1 MCVSSFQTEVFTH
14 FFLNEETL
22 LCKKVPMA
30 YTENRQNKLFATS
43 HLTVAR
49 RVGSLCT
56 YKRAPFLEGIV
67 APDITPPTST
77 DDKPPDIKSFVWK
90 IVSRCFKGGLG
101 IVIFIIL
108 LMTFGSWWQWDKVRQ
123 LPGIKNVVALVS
135 RESLPKADPNRFA
148 VIVAHI
154 EGDQGQ
160 EVEKLIMETLKEFE
174 GIQPLHLNRLIPLE
188 RAYPEDREKRGHT
201 KAREYLKKSGAQV
214 LVWGKVVRTSGKSVL
229 ELYWTAS
236 EALAEARSYGRYQP
250 TENLQLPVISW
261 EHLAG
266 VLRLLITT
274 QNANFYASQGRY
286 IGDQIRP
293 FISKVRQLLKGSEGK
308 PGWNQEARAQTWV
321 ILGDSLQVVGEEKGE
336 SQAFVEAIRA
346 YREALKERTR
356 ERVPLDWA
364 ATQNNLG
371 NALASLGDR
380 KKSVELLC
388 TALEKH
394 CLAWG
399 TWYGKAPHYAP
410 IAEDGIK
417 GDLSLLERSFSPATY
432 KACVQRHADTLNR
445 VKRQKILDGSNGRRG
460 R

>member
-49 RVGSLCT
+49 RVGPLCT

-160 EVEKLIMETLKEFE
+160 EVEKLITETLNEFE
-174 GIQPLHLNRLIPLE
+174 GIQPLHLNRLIPL
-188 RAYPEDREKRGHT
+188 KRG
-201 KAREYLKKSGAQV
+201 YMV
-214 LVWGKVVRTSGKSVL
+214 LLYFSVIVL
-229 ELYWTAS
+229 
-236 EALAEARSYGRYQP
+236 
-250 TENLQLPVISW
+250 SW
-261 EHLAG
+261 
-266 VLRLLITT
+266 V
-274 QNANFYASQGRY
+274 
-286 IGDQIRP
+286 
-293 FISKVRQLLKGSEGK
+293 
-308 PGWNQEARAQTWV
+308 
-321 ILGDSLQVVGEEKGE
+321 
-336 SQAFVEAIRA
+336 
-346 YREALKERTR
+346 
-356 ERVPLDWA
+356 
-364 ATQNNLG
+364 
-371 NALASLGDR
+371 
-380 KKSVELLC
+380 
-388 TALEKH
+388 
-394 CLAWG
+394 
-399 TWYGKAPHYAP
+399 
-410 IAEDGIK
+410 
-417 GDLSLLERSFSPATY
+417 
-432 KACVQRHADTLNR
+432 
-445 VKRQKILDGSNGRRG
+445 
-460 R
+460 